1 MTSLARLWLA
11 GVSHK
16 YRDERARGRQEA
28 GTLDRL
34 AHELSRK
41 CRCAWVGGRSS
52 AEPRSVRDVARDL
65 SLLTCLLTY
74 LPAYLAQ
81 RLAHILAREVDGGG
95 LLALLEEALAW
106 VGARW
111 VAEVCGGGGWQV
123 RISRAL

>member
-1 MTSLARLWLA
+1 M
-11 GVSHK
+11 
-16 YRDERARGRQEA
+16 
-28 GTLDRL
+28 
-34 AHELSRK
+34 
-41 CRCAWVGGRSS
+41 
-52 AEPRSVRDVARDL
+52 RDVARDL

-111 VAEVCGGGGWQV
+111 VAGVGGKSV
-123 RISRAL
+123 SRGRCDTGCTAPLEGC